1 VGEDRI
7 SVRKPSSPIAVAAL
21 VVAAVVAV
29 MVGAAFFLLSGDDP
43 EPVDGDLIAYSCKE
57 PKNPW
62 YAVCVMRSDGTESRR
77 LTTRLPTTDPSWS
90 PDGRKIAFT
99 RNEEVGE
106 YTTFTADDVF
116 VMDADGSDVQR
127 LTPDEDGMSSGQPTW
142 SPDGREIAFVDGPS
156 RASSVGTA
164 TALMFG
170 DLLVMPADG
179 GEKRLLTKG
188 TDASPTWSP
197 DGREIAFVRGY
208 ELNKLTGGMD
218 LYVVHAAGGVPRR
231 LTSTPATD
239 ETAPAWS
246 PDGEW
251 IAFMRAAE
259 TAPYNGKVAIF
270 VVRRDGTGE
279 RLVHEYRYYA
289 YTSYGLTWSPDGRLL
304 AYEMSPS
311 LFCTGI
317 AVVSMD
323 GDMHRNLASC
333 TRPRDSALAP
343 AWQPAAGREER

>member
-1 VGEDRI
+1 
-7 SVRKPSSPIAVAAL
+7 VASL
-21 VVAAVVAV
+21 VVASVVAV
-29 MVGAAFFLLSGDDP
+29 VVGAAVFLLSGDDP
-43 EPVDGDLIAYSCKE
+43 AVAGDLIAYSCKE
-57 PKNPW
+57 SKNPW
-62 YAVCVMRSDGTESRR
+62 YAICVMRSDGTESRR
-77 LTTRLPTTDPSWS
+77 LTSRLPTTDPSWS

-142 SPDGREIAFVDGPS
+142 SPDGREIAFVHGPS

-170 DLLVMPADG
+170 DLLVMPAEG

-188 TDASPTWSP
+188 TDASPAWSP

-208 ELNKLTGGMD
+208 ELNRPTGGMD
-218 LYVVHAAGGVPRR
+218 LYVVRATGGVPRR
-231 LTSTPATD
+231 LTSTPGTD

-259 TAPYNGKVAIF
+259 TAPYDGKVAIF
-270 VVRRDGTGE
+270 VVRRNGTGE

-317 AVVSMD
+317 AIAGVD
-323 GDMHRNLASC
+323 GGMLQDLAPC
-333 TRPRDSALAP
+333 ARPRDSALAP
-343 AWQPAAGREER
+343 AWQPDARARTR